1 MEKTMKTIGQPNT
14 KVNNDKGFTIIEVMI
29 VIGIFAIGI
38 LAVASMQVSA
48 FQSNRSATL
57 RTMAITLASER
68 MENLASQDYGA
79 IVSDSQAVD
88 NFDISWTVTNDSP
101 LANTKTITVTT
112 TWNDRGESRNVNLS
126 YIIAKLN

>member
-1 MEKTMKTIGQPNT
+1 MKTPCQPHT
-14 KVNNDKGFTIIEVMI
+14 TVNNDKGFTIIEVMI

-48 FQSNRSATL
+48 FQGNRSATL

-68 MENLASQDYGA
+68 MENLISQDYGA

-88 NFDISWTVTNDSP
+88 NFNISWTVTNDSP

-112 TWNDRGESRNVNLS
+112 NWNDRGESRNVNLS
-126 YIIAKLN
+126 YIIANLD

>member
-1 MEKTMKTIGQPNT
+1 MEKTMKTLGQPNT
-14 KVNNDKGFTIIEVMI
+14 KINNDKGFTIIEVMI

-48 FQSNRSATL
+48 FQGNRSATL
-57 RTMAITLASER
+57 RTIAITLASER
-68 MENLASQDYGA
+68 MENLISQDYGA
-79 IVSDSQAVD
+79 IVSDSQAED

-101 LANTKTITVTT
+101 LPDTKTITVTT

-126 YIIAKLN
+126 YILAKLK

>member
-1 MEKTMKTIGQPNT
+1 MKTLGQPNT
-14 KVNNDKGFTIIEVMI
+14 KINNDKGFTIIEVMV

-48 FQSNRSATL
+48 FQGNRSATL
-57 RTMAITLASER
+57 RTIAITLASER
-68 MENLASQDYGA
+68 MENLISQDYVA
-79 IVSDSQAVD
+79 IVSGNQTVD
-88 NFDISWTVTNDSP
+88 NYDISWTVTNDSP

-126 YIIAKLN
+126 YILAKLN